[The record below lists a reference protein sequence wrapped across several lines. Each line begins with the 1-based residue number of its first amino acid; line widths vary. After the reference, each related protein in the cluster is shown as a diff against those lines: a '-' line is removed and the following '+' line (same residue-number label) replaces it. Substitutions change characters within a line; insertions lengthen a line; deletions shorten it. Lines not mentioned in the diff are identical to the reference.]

1 MKGFKITQRKIQVLK
16 MDDTSINALD
26 IDKGQLRI
34 FKLENILS
42 AIDTRL
48 IENNQAIKGN
58 YHDSGQAKSNFKID
72 ISIYTR

>member
-1 MKGFKITQRKIQVLK
+1 MKGLEITQRKIQVLK

-26 IDKGQLRI
+26 IDKGQFRL

-48 IENNQAIKGN
+48 IENNQVTRGD
-58 YHDSGQAKSNFKID
+58 YHGSGQVKSNFKSHT
-72 ISIYTR
+72 SICTR